1 MSRLHLSRQRITET
15 KKQNIGKIIL
25 FCEGITEK
33 YYFDYFAE
41 IINKDENK
49 YNNVV
54 IETEAANGN
63 AQAVLNY
70 SNDFLSREDKNRL
83 FSNYGKYLVFDCDAP
98 NNIASIINNACSNS
112 NEYHLLISN
121 HFFETWLLMH
131 FEEVNKKL
139 SKRETYARLS
149 AHLSEKYKKGR
160 KGRIRQIISL
170 GDIEKAIENAERL
183 ERQYVSKGKS
193 IYDSIDDM
201 NPYTNV
207 YTLIQQLL
215 LLIS

>member
-1 MSRLHLSRQRITET
+1 MPRLQLSQQRVTET

-54 IETEAANGN
+54 ITTEAANGN
-63 AQAVLNY
+63 AQTVLNH
-70 SNDFLSREDKNRL
+70 SIDFLSQEENNRL
-83 FSNYGKYLVFDCDAP
+83 FANYGKYLVFDCDAP
-98 NNIASIINNACSNS
+98 DDIANVITQATANS
-112 NEYHLLISN
+112 NGYHLLVSN

-131 FEEVNKKL
+131 FEEVELKL
-139 SKRETYARLS
+139 TKRQTYARLS
-149 AHLSEKYKKGR
+149 EHLNAKYKKGQ
-160 KGRIRQIISL
+160 KGRTREIISN
-170 GDIEKAIENAERL
+170 GNIEKAIENAYNL
-183 ERQYVSKGKS
+183 EKRYKKLGKT
-193 IYDSIDDM
+193 IYDSIDEM

-207 YTLIQQLL
+207 HTLIEQLM